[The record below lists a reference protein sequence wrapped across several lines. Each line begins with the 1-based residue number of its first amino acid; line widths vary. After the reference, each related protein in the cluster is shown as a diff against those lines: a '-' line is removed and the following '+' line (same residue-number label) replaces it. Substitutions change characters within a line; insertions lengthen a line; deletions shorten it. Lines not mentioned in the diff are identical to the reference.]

1 MAILITGGLGLI
13 GSTLCRRLMSQEDDI
28 VVVDNLWRGKLSNLL
43 ADGETWAD
51 LGIRFFQYDLQD
63 YEKCLEVTENVTTV
77 IHLADIVAGINF
89 VFANEYFVYRSNT
102 LINSNVLNAAIANG
116 VSEYLYVGTACSYP
130 QHKQSELGGPPL
142 KEEDAYPADPES
154 SYGWSKL
161 IGEYECLLA
170 EKQGHINASVL
181 RLHNVYGPPCEMSPE
196 KSQVIPAL
204 CRKALMYPSEDF
216 VVWGSGSQRRAFVFV
231 DDVVDAIESALVSGM
246 SRGVIQIGPEKS
258 HSIADIAKRIVSIS
272 RKPITIRFD
281 PSQPEGDKD
290 RVADSSKAKILLG
303 WRPKTTLTE
312 GLTRTYRWVEKHIND
327 A

>member
-63 YEKCLEVTENVTTV
+63 YEKCLEVTKNVTTV

-102 LINSNVLNAAIANG
+102 LINSNVLNAAIANS

-170 EKQGHINASVL
+170 EKQGHINVSVL

-231 DDVVDAIESALVSGM
+231 DDAVDAIESALVSGM

-281 PSQPEGDKD
+281 PFQQEGDKD
-290 RVADSSKAKILLG
+290 RVADSSKAEKLLG

-312 GLTRTYRWVEKHIND
+312 GLTRTYRWAEEHIND